1 MDVADNH
8 LQGDPVIVKLLVVL
22 LIVFGYLLVAR
33 VVRGVPAR
41 RRRRH

>member
-1 MDVADNH
+1 
-8 LQGDPVIVKLLVVL
+8 LKLLVVL

>member
-1 MDVADNH
+1 MSLIISSRFSV
-8 LQGDPVIVKLLVVL
+8 LLKLLVVL
-22 LIVFGYLLVAR
+22 LIVFAYLLVAR

>member
-1 MDVADNH
+1 
-8 LQGDPVIVKLLVVL
+8 VIVKLLVVL

-33 VVRGVPAR
+33 VVRGVPTR